1 MAKIL
6 HVQASPRGERSAST
20 AVAKE
25 FLAAY
30 QKNNP
35 GDTVETLDI
44 WHTDLPEFDGEALN
58 AKYAV
63 MTGQDFTPGQQTAWN
78 VVTTMAEHFKSADKL
93 IFSLPMWN
101 FGIPY
106 RLKQYFDVIAQ
117 PGLLFGFAP
126 DKGYFGL
133 VTGKKAVAIYAS
145 GGLYA
150 PGSGAEAFD
159 LQSKYLKL
167 FLGFVGVSDV
177 KDIFVGGTAMNK
189 DAVATGKLQAVEVAV
204 AF

>member
-6 HVQASPRGERSAST
+6 YIQASPRGERSAST

-25 FLAAY
+25 FLTAY
-30 QKNNP
+30 QKQNP

-44 WHTDLPEFDGEALN
+44 WKADLPAFDGDTLA

-63 MTGQDFTPGQQTAWN
+63 MSGQDFTAGQKQAWDA
-78 VVTTMAEHFKSADKL
+78 VTKIATDFKSADKFV
-93 IFSLPMWN
+93 FSLPMWN

-106 RLKQYFDVIAQ
+106 RLKHYFDLLAQ
-117 PGLLFGFAP
+117 PGLTFGFAP

-133 VTGKKAVAIYAS
+133 VTGKPAVAVYAS
-145 GGLYA
+145 GGVYS
-150 PGSGAEAFD
+150 PGSGAEAYD
-159 LQSKYLKL
+159 LQSKYLRQL
-167 FLGFVGVSDV
+167 LGFLGITDV
-177 KDIFVGGTAMNK
+177 KEIFVCGTAMNK
-189 DAVATGKLQAVEVAV
+189 DSVESCKKQAQEVAA

>member
-6 HVQASPRGERSAST
+6 YIQASPRGERSASN

-30 QKNNP
+30 QTKNP

-44 WHTDLPEFDGEALN
+44 WKADLPAFDGDTLN

-63 MTGQDFTPGQQTAWN
+63 MSGQDFTAGQKLAWDA
-78 VVTTMAEHFKSADKL
+78 VTKIANDFKSADKFV
-93 IFSLPMWN
+93 FSLPMWN

-106 RLKQYFDVIAQ
+106 RLKHYFDVIAQ
-117 PGLLFGFAP
+117 PGLTFGYAP

-133 VTGKKAVAIYAS
+133 VTGKPAVNIYAS
-145 GGLYA
+145 GGVYTPA
-150 PGSGAEAFD
+150 SGMDAYD
-159 LQSKYLKL
+159 LQSKYLRQL
-167 FLGFVGVSDV
+167 LGFMGFTDV
-177 KDIFVGGTAMNK
+177 KEIYACGTAINK
-189 DAVATGKLQAVEVAV
+189 EGVETAKKQAVEVA
-204 AF
+204 ATF